1 LEILKKEHGENYQLI
16 ILTLSNITIMMKHSF
31 IVAVLLLVFGAHASN
46 TLACSC
52 MMPGTPLE
60 SLEQSSAVFAGTVS
74 SVEPSSDL
82 NIKVTFA
89 VTESWKGATT
99 TPLVISTGKDSAM
112 CGFNFEQGKTYLVY
126 AYDNEDGGLSA
137 GLCSRTH
144 EIVPNDEDI
153 AALGTPTKP
162 NEVPITVPKNRS
174 TFVITAIIAAVLG
187 YSSARYVKNKRT
199 LENK

>member
-1 LEILKKEHGENYQLI
+1 
-16 ILTLSNITIMMKHSF
+16 MKHLF
-31 IVAVLLLVFGAHASN
+31 IIPVLSLIFGAYASN
-46 TLACSC
+46 AFACSC

-60 SLEQSSAVFAGTVS
+60 SLEQSSAVFIGTVS

-82 NIKVTFA
+82 NLKITFS

-112 CGFNFEQGKTYLVY
+112 CGFNFKQGKTYLVY
-126 AYDNEDGGLSA
+126 TYSNEDGGLST

-144 EIVPNDEDI
+144 EVIQNDEDI
-153 AALGTPTKP
+153 AALGTSTKP
-162 NEVPITVPKNRS
+162 HETPAETAQNKT
-174 TFVITAIIAAVLG
+174 TFIITAIIAVILG
-187 YSSARYVKNKRT
+187 YSSARYVKNKRR